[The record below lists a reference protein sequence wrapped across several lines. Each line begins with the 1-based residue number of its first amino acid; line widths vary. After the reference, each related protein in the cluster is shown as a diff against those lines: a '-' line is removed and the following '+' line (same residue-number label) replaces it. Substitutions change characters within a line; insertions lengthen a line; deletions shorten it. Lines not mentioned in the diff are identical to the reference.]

1 MKTLAQTFEADGYL
15 IIDELVTEPDIVEL
29 EKQLASVSL
38 DGVGTRNVLNADWC
52 RQLSAR
58 VKLVPAIQ
66 EILPPDPVAIQCTYF
81 QKTESENWLV
91 ALHRDLS
98 IPIKVRIDSP
108 DWKAWSEKEGVLF
121 ARPPETVLKSMVAV
135 RLHLEENNESNS
147 PLQVVRGSHV
157 AAGNPANRINCI
169 VPRGG
174 VLAMRPLLLHASSK
188 LKQGKRR
195 VLHFVFGPRMLPN
208 DAEWAYAV

>member
-15 IIDELVTEPDIVEL
+15 IIGEAVTEPDIVEL
-29 EKQLASVSL
+29 EKHLASVSL

-98 IPIKVRIDSP
+98 IPIKSANR
-108 DWKAWSEKEGVLF
+108 F
-121 ARPPETVLKSMVAV
+121 ARLESLV
-135 RLHLEENNESNS
+135 RKG
-147 PLQVVRGSHV
+147 RGAICPSARNGSEIH
-157 AAGNPANRINCI
+157 
-169 VPRGG
+169 GG
-174 VLAMRPLLLHASSK
+174 GAST
-188 LKQGKRR
+188 
-195 VLHFVFGPRMLPN
+195 P
-208 DAEWAYAV
+208 